1 MRAAVTDCAEVFGRL
16 TEAELS
22 TLHTLLSTLAT

>member
-1 MRAAVTDCAEVFGRL
+1 MTFGVLDVQRH

-22 TLHTLLSTLAT
+22 TLHTLLKCKSWAAV

>member
-1 MRAAVTDCAEVFGRL
+1 MSLTSFLGRL

-22 TLHTLLSTLAT
+22 LQALPLGTPLPTVL